1 MKKTVVL
8 LLLTFFFAGVTMAQK
23 SVAKKVKIE
32 KITAPEAVV
41 TTFNQKF
48 MGTTPEWSKTANGN
62 FVAAIDNNGMK
73 QYVEFNAE
81 GKWLNTTT
89 EIPFEQLTEAAQLK
103 IKEQYADMQVEKV
116 KKIERENI
124 SVFYKVKLVKDKE
137 NKMIYINDA
146 GFISG

>member
-8 LLLTFFFAGVTMAQK
+8 LLLVFFCAGVTMAQK
-23 SVAKKVKIE
+23 STAKKVKVE

-41 TTFNQKF
+41 TSFNQKF
-48 MGTTPEWSKTANGN
+48 MGSIPEWSKTPNGN
-62 FVAAIDNNGMK
+62 FVATIDNNGMK
-73 QYVEFNAE
+73 QHAEFNAE
-81 GKWLNTTT
+81 GKWLNTAS
-89 EIPFEQLTEAAQLK
+89 EIPFEQLTEAAQNK
-103 IKEQYADMQVEKV
+103 IKEMYADMQVEKV

-137 NKMIYINDA
+137 SKMVYINDA

>member
-1 MKKTVVL
+1 MKKTAIL
-8 LLLTFFFAGVTMAQK
+8 LLMTVFCAGMAMAQK
-23 SVAKKVKIE
+23 STAKKLKVE
-32 KITAPEAVV
+32 KITAPDLVV
-41 TTFNQKF
+41 NSFNQKF
-48 MGTTPEWSKTANGN
+48 MGAIPEWTKTPNGN

-73 QYVEFNAE
+73 QYAEFNAE
-81 GKWLNTTT
+81 GKWLNTAT
-89 EIPFEQLTEAAQLK
+89 EIPFEQLTEAAQAK

-137 NKMIYINDA
+137 SKMVYINDA